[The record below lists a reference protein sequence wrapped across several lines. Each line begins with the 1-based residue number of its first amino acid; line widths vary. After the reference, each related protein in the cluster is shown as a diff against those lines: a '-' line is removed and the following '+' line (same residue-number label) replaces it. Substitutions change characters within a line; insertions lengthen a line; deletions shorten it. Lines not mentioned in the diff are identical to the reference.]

1 MTQKTPMST
10 MKGKMKKT
18 IIPDQLNTLL
28 INLGLTEKEATL
40 YEHLLKKG
48 AATAGELIELSG
60 LKRGITYAVL
70 YSLEHKKLIR
80 SFEKGSKTTFQVE
93 PPAKLQDLVEHKK
106 QQVEIMEN
114 SVKHVIK
121 DLTSQYKLAVG
132 KPTVQYFEG
141 EEGLEKVF
149 ADIYSPKEDAVYGCV
164 DLEKADAVF
173 PQHIVKKYIP
183 LRVKNNLK
191 AVSFVGD
198 STQSRKLKPK
208 DTEHL
213 RETHLLDKKEYPLP
227 AEIDVYEDK
236 ISMMSFD
243 KGNFIGLIIENKDF
257 AETLRSI
264 FKYAVDK
271 ARKEEK
277 IMSSR

>member
-1 MTQKTPMST
+1 
-10 MKGKMKKT
+10 
-18 IIPDQLNTLL
+18 
-28 INLGLTEKEATL
+28 
-40 YEHLLKKG
+40 
-48 AATAGELIELSG
+48 
-60 LKRGITYAVL
+60 
-70 YSLEHKKLIR
+70 LENKKLVR
-80 SFEKGSKTTFQVE
+80 SFEKEGKTVFQVE
-93 PPAKLQDLVEHKK
+93 PPSKLQDLVEQKK

-121 DLTSQYKLAVG
+121 HLTSQYKLAVG

-149 ADIYSPKEDAVYGCV
+149 ADIYTPKEDAVYGCV
-164 DLEKADAVF
+164 DLEKADEVF

-183 LRVKNNLK
+183 LRVKNKIK
-191 AVSFVGD
+191 AISFLGD
-198 STQSRKLKPK
+198 SSQARELKPK
-208 DTEHL
+208 DAEHL
-213 RETHLLDKKEYPLP
+213 RETYLLDKKEYPMP

-257 AETLRSI
+257 AETFRSI
-264 FKYAVDK
+264 FKYAVEQ

-277 IMSSR
+277 S